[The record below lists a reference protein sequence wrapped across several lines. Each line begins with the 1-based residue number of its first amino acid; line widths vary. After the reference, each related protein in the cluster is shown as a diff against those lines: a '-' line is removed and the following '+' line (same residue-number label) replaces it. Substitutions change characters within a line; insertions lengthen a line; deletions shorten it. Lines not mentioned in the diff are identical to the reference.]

1 MKILYLSCHSILEFD
16 EVKLL
21 TDLGH
26 YVFSPGAYV
35 EPANPGDPTMR
46 PGLLDIQY
54 EQEHL
59 DKYHPLCEEGRADGK
74 ERLTK
79 EFVDMF
85 DCVIVMHLPRWIS
98 ANWDAM
104 KHKPVIWR
112 TIGQSITNTEAELA
126 PYRKEGLK
134 IIRYS
139 PMEENIPGYLGS
151 DALIRFYKDENEFKD
166 WNGKKEEVIT
176 FAQSM
181 EQRGSHCNFNTFVTA
196 TEGLPRALYGPGN
209 EHHDFSPGKV
219 PFDQLKQELRDNR
232 AYFATGTHPAS
243 YTLNVMEAFMTGI
256 PMVAVGR
263 QLGNGPQFGI
273 PFPGLYEVP
282 NFIEHGVNGFCSDNV
297 AELRDCCEQLL
308 NDYEL
313 AKNIGSRGRSTAKN
327 LFNKSRIYDE
337 WKRFLQ
343 TI

>member
-46 PGLLDIQY
+46 PGLLDIKY
-54 EQEHL
+54 DQEHI
-59 DKYHPLCEEGRADGK
+59 DKYHPLCDEGRADGK

-98 ANWDAM
+98 KNWEAI

-112 TIGQSITNTEAELA
+112 TIGQSIGPTEAELA
-126 PYRKEGLK
+126 PYRAQGLK
-134 IIRYS
+134 VVRYS
-139 PMEENIPGYLGS
+139 PMEENIPGYIGS
-151 DALIRFYKDENEFKD
+151 DALIRFYKDEDEFKD
-166 WNGKKEEVIT
+166 WNGKKEEIIT

-181 EQRGSHCNFNTFVTA
+181 EQRGAHCNFNTFVTA
-196 TEGLPRALYGPGN
+196 TEGLPRTLYGPGN

-232 AYFATGTHPAS
+232 VYFATGTHPAS

-256 PMVAVGR
+256 PMVAVSR
-263 QLGNGPQFGI
+263 QLGNGHQFGI

-282 NFIEHGVNGFCSDNV
+282 NFIEHGVNGFCSDDV

-308 NDYEL
+308 NDDKL
-313 AKNIGSRGRSTAKN
+313 AQNIGSAGRSTAKN

-337 WKRFLQ
+337 WKTLLTQ
-343 TI
+343 I

>member
-1 MKILYLSCHSILEFD
+1 MKILYLSCHSILEYD

-21 TDLGH
+21 TGLGH

-35 EPANPGDPTMR
+35 EPSKPGDPTMR
-46 PGLLDIQY
+46 PGLLNIKYD
-54 EQEHL
+54 QEHL
-59 DKYHPLCEEGRADGK
+59 DKYHPLCDEGRADGK
-74 ERLTK
+74 QHLTK

-85 DCVIVMHLPRWIS
+85 DCVIVMHIPSWIS
-98 ANWDAM
+98 NNWDAI

-112 TIGQSITNTEAELA
+112 TIGQSIGQTEAELH
-126 PYRKEGLK
+126 PYRIQGLK
-134 IIRYS
+134 IVRYS
-139 PMEENIPGYLGS
+139 PMEENIPGYIGS

-166 WNGKKEEVIT
+166 WNGGKENIIT

-181 EQRGSHCNFNTFVTA
+181 EQRSSHCNFNTFVTV
-196 TEGLPRALYGPGN
+196 TEGMPRTLFGPGN

-219 PFDQLKQELRDNR
+219 PFDQLKTELRDNR
-232 AYFATGTHPAS
+232 VYFATGTHPAS

-263 QLGNGPQFGI
+263 QLGNGHQFGI

-282 NFIEHGVNGFCSDNV
+282 NFIEHGVNGFCSDNPEV
-297 AELRDCCEQLL
+297 LKDCCQQLL
-308 NDYEL
+308 NDHDL
-313 AKNIGSRGRSTAKN
+313 AKKIGTAGRETAKN
-327 LFNKSRIYDE
+327 LFNKPRIRDE
-337 WKRFLQ
+337 WQTILQ